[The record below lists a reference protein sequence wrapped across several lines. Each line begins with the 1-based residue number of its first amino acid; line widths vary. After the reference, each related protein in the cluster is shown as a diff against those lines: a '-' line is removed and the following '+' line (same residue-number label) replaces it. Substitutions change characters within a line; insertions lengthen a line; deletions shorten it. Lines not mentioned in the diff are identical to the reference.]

1 MKKSLLLVFGLLS
14 PFLDLAQV
22 STNSLQQ
29 NPPSVRWSKINT
41 PHFRLIFPTTN
52 TEEGQRL
59 ANVLETVYEPVSS
72 SLGKNPRK
80 ISVLLQNQ
88 TTVLMVL

>member
-1 MKKSLLLVFGLLS
+1 MFGLLS
-14 PFLDLAQV
+14 PLLGLAQV

-52 TEEGQRL
+52 IEEGQRL

-72 SLGKNPRK
+72 SLGKKPRK
-80 ISVLLQNQ
+80 ISVLLQN
-88 TTVLMVL
+88 